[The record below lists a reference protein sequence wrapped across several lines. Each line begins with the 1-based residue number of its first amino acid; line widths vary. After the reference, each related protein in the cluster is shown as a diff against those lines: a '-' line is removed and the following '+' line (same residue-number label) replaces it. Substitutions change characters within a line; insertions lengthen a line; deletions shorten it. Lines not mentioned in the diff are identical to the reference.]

1 MGCLLSLNA
10 ILERHT
16 ACSGNL
22 LHWCEEV
29 SLGVREFLRRRG
41 WVAAAVVALLGVY
54 GWQVL
59 HAIGGESLTW
69 DEGDHIFSGVEI
81 WRGFD
86 YGLNPEHP
94 PMVKMTGALPL
105 LGLGLKVPELQGRF
119 FKTEAYMD
127 GRELLYR
134 NGAGNGG
141 RYEAGTLIWR
151 ARVACGVFGLAAALL
166 VFAAGTEMFGAE
178 AGLCALLLFCFEP
191 NILAHS
197 AYVTT
202 DMAASCTMF
211 GAVYAFWRWAT
222 SWTTGRPTALH
233 LIVTGLAG
241 GLALAAKHST
251 VLLLPMLVVL
261 TAWLLRERWR
271 SARAADKP
279 FHAAMSVAQMAGS
292 LAVVLVISVAV
303 LWAFYGF
310 RYAGRPAGLALSP
323 TLAEY
328 VKPLAAHE
336 AAGILL
342 VARLRLL
349 PESWLYGLADVRAM
363 ANGMPSYF
371 FGKVYEHGVWFY
383 FPVLFTIK
391 STLGMLALL
400 ALTAFAGARGWLR
413 GRDSLVFLTVP
424 PAIYLLVA
432 MDSHLNIGARHIL
445 PMWVFCCVLC
455 GAGASALARRGR
467 GWAWMVGVLLL
478 THVGSSV
485 KAAPN
490 YIAYANEAWGGP
502 TQTYRYLSDSN
513 TDWGQQL
520 VATSAYLRERGVKQ
534 CWIAYFVA
542 PFVLPED
549 YGIPCKQL
557 PTPDTYFNDV
567 QIDVP
572 AAIEGPVLISAGT
585 LNGFELG
592 DSVLNPYESFRSVKP
607 TAYVQDGMFVFD
619 GQFRVPL
626 ASALAYTQRSAAAL
640 KKGDIAEALRNA
652 AQGEEIAPGAA
663 QTELALGDAKAA
675 SGQRAD
681 ALAAYERARMT
692 IATMEPEGRE
702 VWGKVLEEKVRNVR

>member
-1 MGCLLSLNA
+1 MLELL
-10 ILERHT
+10 
-16 ACSGNL
+16 G
-22 LHWCEEV
+22 
-29 SLGVREFLRRRG
+29 RRW
-41 WVAAAVVALLGVY
+41 WVAAAVGVLLSVY
-54 GWQVL
+54 VGQVL

-94 PMVKMTGALPL
+94 PMVKMVGALPL

-119 FKTEAYMD
+119 FKTEAYLD

-134 NGAGNGG
+134 NGAKDGG
-141 RYEAGTLIWR
+141 RYEAATLIWR
-151 ARVACGVFGLAAALL
+151 ARLAAGTFGLVAALL
-166 VFAAGTEMFGAE
+166 VFAAGTEMFGVG

-202 DMAASCTMF
+202 DMAASCTML
-211 GAVYAFWRWAT
+211 GTVYAFWRWVQRPS
-222 SWTTGRPTALH
+222 SWRLVVAGF
-233 LIVTGLAG
+233 AG

-251 VLLLPMLVVL
+251 VLLLPMLVALAVWVL
-261 TAWLLRERWR
+261 VERRFSTHDEKTFMDGPPRR
-271 SARAADKP
+271 SANAGQDVLK
-279 FHAAMSVAQMAGS
+279 MAG
-292 LAVVLVISVAV
+292 ALVAIVAMATLV

-342 VARLRLL
+342 AARLRLL

-391 STLGMLALL
+391 STLGMLGLL
-400 ALTAFAGARGWLR
+400 VLTAFAAVRRWLPARGA
-413 GRDSLVFLTVP
+413 LVFLTLP
-424 PAIYLLVA
+424 PAMYLLVA

-445 PMWVFCCVLC
+445 PIWLFCCVLG
-455 GAGASALARRGR
+455 GAGAVALARRGR
-467 GWAWMVGVLLL
+467 VCACAVGLLL
-478 THVGSSV
+478 AMHVGSSV

-502 TQTYRYLSDSN
+502 AQTYKYLSDSN

-520 VATSAYLRERGVKQ
+520 VATSAYLRERGVTQ
-534 CWIAYFVA
+534 CWIGYFVA

-549 YGIPCKQL
+549 YGIPCKRL
-557 PTPDTYFNDV
+557 PTPDSYFNDEQLEV
-567 QIDVP
+567 PVAID
-572 AAIEGPVLISAGT
+572 GPVLISAGS

-592 DSVLNPYESFRSVKP
+592 SSVLNPYEGFRGMKP
-607 TAYVQDGMFVFD
+607 TAFVQDGIFVFD
-619 GQFRVPL
+619 GHFRVPL
-626 ASALAYTQRSAAAL
+626 ASALVYVQRSAAAM
-640 KKGDIAEALRNA
+640 KKGDVGGALRNA
-652 AQGEEIAPGAA
+652 AQGEEIAPGAV

-675 SGQRAD
+675 SGQKTD
-681 ALAAYERARMT
+681 ALAAYGRART
-692 IATMEPEGRE
+692 AIATMEPEGRE
-702 VWGKVLEEKVRNVR
+702 VWGKVLEEKVGKVQ